1 MPPLPLMTAAAAL
14 LQVLIGLEGAAMA
27 EMVAVPVPS
36 PYSYD
41 DASVRP
47 IVLSGRRDRYLEFVG
62 HTVIEWPAIPARLN
76 QGNPG
81 TVRCERNRCW
91 RDGYVAPSLTG
102 GTPAGA
108 TRSFFTY
115 RLDCQDRTFDRLGD
129 VRIPRSVPKGW
140 QPVTNDP
147 TALAVAN
154 RFCPGHAGWH

>member
-1 MPPLPLMTAAAAL
+1 MPRLPLMTAAAAL

-81 TVRCERNRCW
+81 TVRCEPHG
-91 RDGYVAPSLTG
+91 RDARG
-102 GTPAGA
+102 GDPLLFHL
-108 TRSFFTY
+108 SP
-115 RLDCQDRTFDRLGD
+115 RLSGPHL
-129 VRIPRSVPKGW
+129 
-140 QPVTNDP
+140 
-147 TALAVAN
+147 
-154 RFCPGHAGWH
+154 

>member
-1 MPPLPLMTAAAAL
+1 
-14 LQVLIGLEGAAMA
+14 
-27 EMVAVPVPS
+27 
-36 PYSYD
+36 
-41 DASVRP
+41 VRP

-102 GTPAGA
+102 GMPAGS

-115 RLDCQDRTFDRLGD
+115 HLDCQDRTFDRLGD

-154 RFCPGHAGWH
+154 RFCPVHAGWH